1 MNPAKIQLSASEM
14 ELVTNAGW
22 ILTKN
27 DIIEKAKSLLAGLS
41 ERYTDALKKFEQGLP
56 PEISEAGPKISKGE
70 NYKGLPYLILDQ
82 PRYFDKENV
91 FAIRTMFWWG
101 NFFSITFHLSGRFK
115 SSFQESITNAYNRLS
130 GLEYYSCI
138 HDSPWEHDFES
149 NNYKRISDFNK
160 KEWLEHVTR
169 SPFLKIAG
177 KLSLAE
183 WDQASEKLL
192 QMFLEMLQWI
202 RHDQLPSR

>member
-27 DIIEKAKSLLAGLS
+27 GIIEKTKLLLAGLS
-41 ERYTDALKKFEQGLP
+41 EKYAALLNSDKHSLP
-56 PEISEAGPKISKGE
+56 SELFEAGPKISKGE

-101 NFFSITFHLSGRFK
+101 HFFSITLHLSGKFK
-115 SSFQESITNAYNRLS
+115 SGYQPSFINARNKLS
-130 GLEYYSCI
+130 ATEFYSCI
-138 HDSPWEHDFES
+138 HESPWEHDFES
-149 NNYKRISDFNK
+149 HNYKRISDFDEK
-160 KEWLEHVTR
+160 GWQEHVTD

-177 KLSLAE
+177 KLPLAE

>member
-27 DIIEKAKSLLAGLS
+27 DIIEKTRSLLAGLS
-41 ERYTDALKKFEQGLP
+41 EKYTAELNSYKHALP
-56 PEISEAGPKISKGE
+56 PEVFEAGPKISKGE

-82 PRYFDKENV
+82 PRHFDKENV

-101 NFFSITFHLSGRFK
+101 HFFSITLHLSGKFK
-115 SSFQESITNAYNRLS
+115 SVYQSSFIHARNKLS
-130 GLEYYSCI
+130 ADEFYSCI

-149 NNYKRISDFNK
+149 HNYKPIIDFSE
-160 KEWLEHVTR
+160 KEWHEHIVR

-177 KLSLAE
+177 KLPLAE

-202 RHDQLPSR
+202 RQDQLPNR